1 MRRLSMIAIVIIL
14 ALVFVG
20 YSSSNDPNEKAEEFL
35 NMYYDQYEKK
45 DKIKEIA
52 NQSNWG
58 MQIQE
63 RICLLLQP
71 RSG

>member
-1 MRRLSMIAIVIIL
+1 MGIHYNIKGIGI
-14 ALVFVG
+14 
-20 YSSSNDPNEKAEEFL
+20 YEKAEGFL
-35 NMYYDQYEKK
+35 NMYYGQYEKK

-63 RICLLLQP
+63 RICLPLQP
-71 RSG
+71 RGG